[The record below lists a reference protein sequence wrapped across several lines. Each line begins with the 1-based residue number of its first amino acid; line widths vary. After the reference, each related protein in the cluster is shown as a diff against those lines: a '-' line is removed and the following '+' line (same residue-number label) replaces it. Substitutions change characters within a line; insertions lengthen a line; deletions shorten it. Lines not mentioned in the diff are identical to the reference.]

1 MEQKDKSY
9 LFLFHPLSILLKH
22 EMATPGRKCSS
33 LCIIVN
39 IKHVYASNMQ
49 ANKGTEM
56 CSLPQI
62 TPMFCFYSRI
72 MTVMLFMLLQYLF
85 SVLGS
90 IDCSNCRNSLMI
102 AVYTH
107 NGWISDTNFTS
118 YKLSY
123 RSLLPIFLTKHLI
136 IFHFLLHQT

>member
-1 MEQKDKSY
+1 MEQKLSI
-9 LFLFHPLSILLKH
+9 LLHLLSILLKH
-22 EMATPGRKCSS
+22 EIANSRQKVFLSAYHCKHQA
-33 LCIIVN
+33 CIRL
-39 IKHVYASNMQ
+39 KQ
-49 ANKGTEM
+49 ANKGIEM
-56 CSLPQI
+56 GSLPQI